1 MKMLPEVKQPNI
13 KHWDPNALL
22 ALARLQANQRAK
34 ESDMENAARIF
45 AFVHAFFGLRA
56 LKKNDRLIWLETLG
70 DLNQFDQQIALAR
83 RFNLASRFPLQNRL
97 LELNAVRADTGST
110 SLEWMSLLNAMYGR
124 YGYSAVEMES
134 AKKKPLDRLV
144 THTSSISE
152 GPLVSVI
159 VPTFQGGPLLF
170 TALSSL
176 LNQSWQ
182 NLEIIVVDDGSG
194 SEYEPYLQQAELL
207 SAKIRVLR
215 QQQNLGP
222 YCARNAGL
230 SIAKGEYITVHDDDD
245 WSHGD
250 KIATQVRHLL
260 NNPEVPGNMTAH
272 VRVTADLKFVR
283 INNNPILTQGNFSS
297 LMVHRRT
304 FETIGMWDAVNR
316 GGDSEFRDRLVSY
329 FDRPVEVINEVPLSF
344 TRTWEGSLTS
354 GEMSRG
360 FVDPSR
366 LLYLNA
372 YSQAHKM
379 AKENQE
385 FLHFPNDRKF
395 PVPTSM
401 KPGPRDKFLGSFD
414 IVFMTDFRF
423 PGGTTSLTLKEIET
437 AADSGLQ
444 VGFIHADSPLNG
456 PQNPVSSQLL
466 ALQLKGAVTQ
476 LSLNDHAHVEVLVVR
491 HPSVV
496 TYLDNVSTRLRVAQ
510 SVLIVNNPPV
520 LVGGTGMVFDLPN
533 SIANMDKLF
542 EHRTLV
548 VAESGVTRALCASLV
563 PETRLISM
571 TWPGLI
577 TPRGPY
583 QPNFDGPPVLG
594 RHSRDH
600 DLKWPSKKADFEK
613 AYKSSVFQTKILG
626 GAESLKK
633 KHGTDTVENVTVY
646 GFGEVDVHEF
656 LADVD
661 FWVYFHDDKLVE
673 SFGMSIAEAMA
684 SGKVVILPPY
694 LETSF
699 GDGAVYAE
707 PGDVVSIVE
716 EYWNDPAMF
725 LAQSERARDYVR
737 NHFSAQAFLS
747 RISKLKTASDV

>member
-1 MKMLPEVKQPNI
+1 MKMLPEVKRPDL
-13 KHWDPNALL
+13 KHWDSNALL

-45 AFVHAFFGLRA
+45 AFVYAFFGLKA
-56 LKKNDRLIWLETLG
+56 LKKNDRLIWLEILG
-70 DLNQFDQQIALAR
+70 DLSRFDQQNALAR
-83 RFNLASRFPLQNRL
+83 RFNLASRFPIQHRL
-97 LELNAVRADTGST
+97 LEPNAVRVETGST
-110 SLEWMSLLNAMYGR
+110 SLEWLSLLNAMYGR
-124 YGYSAVEMES
+124 YGFSAVEMEL
-134 AKKKPLDRLV
+134 AERKPLDRLI
-144 THTSSISE
+144 THTSPTSE
-152 GPLVSVI
+152 GPLVTVI
-159 VPTFQGGPLLF
+159 VPTFQGGPPLF

-182 NLEIIVVDDGSG
+182 NLEIIVVDDASG
-194 SEYEPYLQQAELL
+194 SDYEPYLQQAEQL
-207 SAKIRVLR
+207 SDKIRVLR

-230 SIAKGEYITVHDDDD
+230 SIAQGEYITVHDDDD

-260 NNPEVPGNMTAH
+260 NNPDVPGNMTAH
-272 VRVTADLKFVR
+272 VRVTEDLKFVR

-297 LMVHRRT
+297 LMVHRST

-329 FDRPVEVINEVPLSF
+329 FERPVEVLDEVPLSF

-372 YSQAHKM
+372 YSQAHM
-379 AKENQE
+379 TAKENQE
-385 FLHFPNDRKF
+385 LFHSSSDRKF

-401 KPGPRDKFLGSFD
+401 KPGRREKYLGTFD

-437 AADSGLQ
+437 AADSGLR
-444 VGFIHADSPLNG
+444 VGFIHTDSPLNG
-456 PQNPVSSQLL
+456 PQNPISSHLFT
-466 ALQLKGAVTQ
+466 LQLKGTVTQ
-476 LSLNDHAHVEVLVVR
+476 LSLNDHANVELLVVR

-496 TYLDNVSTRLRVAQ
+496 TYLDNVSTRLQVAQ
-510 SVLIVNNPPV
+510 AVLIVNNPPV

-533 SIANMDKLF
+533 SIANMDNLF
-542 EHRTLV
+542 RHQAMV

-563 PETRLISM
+563 PENRLMSM

-577 TPRGPY
+577 TPQGPY
-583 QPNFDGPPVLG
+583 QPNFDEPPVLG

-626 GAESLKK
+626 GAEALKK
-633 KHGTDTVENVTVY
+633 KHGSDTVENVTVY
-646 GFGEVDVHEF
+646 SFGEVDVHEF
-656 LADVD
+656 LTGVD
-661 FWVYFHDDKLVE
+661 FWAYFHDDKLVE
-673 SFGMSIAEAMA
+673 SFGMAIAEAMA

-694 LETSF
+694 LEASF

-707 PGDVVSIVE
+707 PGEVRSIIE
-716 EYWNDPAMF
+716 AYWNDPAMF
-725 LAQSERARDYVR
+725 LAQSERAQDYVKQ
-737 NHFSAQAFLS
+737 HFSAHSFLY